1 MYLQILVGLKSFF
14 SRKMQIA
21 GGMRQTG
28 YETFGAKLHHWTL
41 EPCDLVVLVQS
52 PSNIVKNSGPSI
64 SVGFF

>member
-1 MYLQILVGLKSFF
+1 
-14 SRKMQIA
+14 MQIA

-28 YETFGAKLHHWTL
+28 YETFGAKLHQWTI

-52 PSNIVKNSGPSI
+52 PSTIVKNSGPNI